1 MAEPETGE
9 RATENSPYFVRLA
22 AHKRYA
28 LAAGLLVGDSVLDV
42 GCGTAKFAQYV
53 NGWVNEYMGIDNQ
66 TDSEVFVNGVRE
78 PLGFQYVQGSI
89 LDYFHGLDQH
99 FDTVVSLESFEH
111 FPPAHQLPIALEMWR
126 LARRRLIIATPSPE
140 ALHYYPTTEHFYGVN
155 NPAHTREVWEWT
167 LRKYIAQAAGVK
179 EMFTLHCAL
188 DADDGAVWGD
198 NPGPCADYM
207 LVIDKA

>member
-1 MAEPETGE
+1 
-9 RATENSPYFVRLA
+9 
-22 AHKRYA
+22 
-28 LAAGLLVGDSVLDV
+28 
-42 GCGTAKFAQYV
+42 
-53 NGWVNEYMGIDNQ
+53 MGIDNQ
-66 TDSEVFVNGVRE
+66 TDSEVFRDGIRE
-78 PLGFQYVQGSI
+78 MPHMFQYVQGSI